1 MCGKQHPKQKMKNR
15 PLTNTYAFVAL
26 ITGLLITVS
35 YSAELD
41 QPKMIEIQKA
51 QIAPKKSQTNSVDRY
66 IVVSGD
72 SYSRIAKQRNV
83 DERALRALNNN
94 LNLRPGRV
102 LDLPAV
108 SGDSVSAL
116 IVAKKNALKGSAEI
130 IYVDAVDNCL
140 GPNGGTYKRI
150 GVERNA
156 TYQLSINRA
165 NAVFNK
171 NDGAKF
177 VNIGVGYVEPP
188 RKMMIK
194 TIELGKRTYVKSEG
208 ALWFFLVDD
217 AGLNKGGF
225 EIVVKNISTS
235 KRHIVRTGDTYSAI
249 AQKLNV
255 EEDALRALNESK
267 RVLRAGMVIDIPA
280 DPGDASSVA
289 IAGKN
294 IRPDNNSQT
303 TLEDLKALK
312 LKQKEVLQGG
322 KLKEA
327 TVYDD
332 EIRKIAFMLAGN
344 TPDDSLE
351 DNQLSSSDLEEM
363 GLLNRVVFIENS
375 ATKRFLFS
383 DGKPI
388 KGENSKVIEVMR
400 GAEGGWLNHVDYGN
414 RNVVGSDANYYNRAY
429 WVIKQS
435 GDAFLLGNAE
445 TKRYLL
451 SDGKPTEGRRG
462 SEAGLLECFGSNN
475 PNVVGADANYL
486 DRALWNIYK
495 IGNDFIFE
503 NKVTKRYLFS
513 DGEPIKGKRGAE
525 GGWIHSP
532 NILGADANYHNR
544 AYWQILPK

>member
-1 MCGKQHPKQKMKNR
+1 MKNK
-15 PLTNTYAFVAL
+15 PLANTYAFMAL

-41 QPKMIEIQKA
+41 QPKKIEIQKA
-51 QIAPKKSQTNSVDRY
+51 PIAPKKWHANSAGRY
-66 IVVSGD
+66 IVVTGD
-72 SYSRIAKQRNV
+72 SYSRIAKQCNV
-83 DERALRALNNN
+83 DERALRALNDNV
-94 LNLRPGRV
+94 NLRPGRV

-116 IVAKKNALKGSAEI
+116 IVAKKNTLKGSAEI

-225 EIVVKNISTS
+225 EIEVKKISAS
-235 KRHIVRTGDTYSAI
+235 KPYIV
-249 AQKLNV
+249 
-255 EEDALRALNESK
+255 
-267 RVLRAGMVIDIPA
+267 
-280 DPGDASSVA
+280 
-289 IAGKN
+289 
-294 IRPDNNSQT
+294 
-303 TLEDLKALK
+303 TLANLKELK
-312 LKQKEVLQGG
+312 LKK
-322 KLKEA
+322 KEA
-327 TVYDD
+327 LQRGSLIEATAYD
-332 EIRKIAFMLAGN
+332 EELIKMAFILAGE
-344 TPDDSLE
+344 TPGASIADKKLRP
-351 DNQLSSSDLEEM
+351 SDLEEM
-363 GLLNRVVFIENS
+363 GLLNRTVFIESS

-383 DGKPI
+383 DGKSL
-388 KGENSKVIEVMR
+388 KGEGRKAIEMMR
-400 GAEGGWLNHVDYGN
+400 GAEGGWVNHVEHGN
-414 RNVVGSDANYYNRAY
+414 FNVVGSDANYYNRAG

-435 GDAFLLGNAE
+435 GDAFILENIE

-451 SDGKPTEGRRG
+451 SDGKPTDGRRG
-462 SEAGLLECFGSNN
+462 NEGGLLDCFGNN
-475 PNVVGADANYL
+475 NSNVVGADANYL
-486 DRALWNIYK
+486 DRALWDIYK
-495 IGNDFIFE
+495 IGGDFIFE
-503 NKVTKRYLFS
+503 SKATKRYLFS
-513 DGEPIKGKRGAE
+513 DGEPIKGKRGVE
-525 GGWIHSP
+525 GSWRHSP
-532 NILGADANYHNR
+532 NVIGADANYENR
-544 AYWQILPK
+544 AFWKISPQKKG